1 MVKNMWNTFEIC
13 KEELWKSEYKALD
26 TSCSKD
32 ALKRIM
38 DNLIEM
44 YSEAPFSTLKARVIE
59 AMIDAVNIDIL
70 PDDIFATHFDH
81 YNLMFDLMDIIYRNE
96 EFCKVRS
103 EKAKEYE
110 ERKVFSANRDFGHVS
125 PDWDYVVERGIV
137 GIIKDLEY
145 GLEKYSNEPE
155 KKLYFEDRLT
165 VYRAINKLLIKF
177 ADLAKNSGSKKGT
190 FISNNLRNLTENPP
204 STLAEGIQL
213 ILIFYAIQN
222 AFDTV
227 TIRSLGGLD
236 HLLYFL
242 YKKDLESGKYTKAQ
256 LVEIIKYF
264 LWDIKCMRTT
274 ANLPFYIGGV
284 DKDGNLPND
293 EFTLL
298 LLECY
303 SELDIYDPKIHVMYH
318 KGMSKKVLRFILDT
332 IRQGKSS
339 FVFINTPLAS
349 KALEHIGVS
358 EADAKRVTVYGCY
371 ETAAEGTEVPCTC
384 GGMINFASA
393 IDLVMQRENEPE
405 TFEQFYND
413 VITELKN
420 YTTLCMDT
428 MVGYERFYDDI
439 CPSLIMSPTYKNSR
453 ENGVDLYCGGAKY
466 NNTSIVGA
474 GLATLVDSLVVI
486 KNVVY
491 EEKIKTLTEFKE
503 ILKSNWK
510 DEEKFRLAVMKK
522 YAKFG
527 NNCSEADEIACDIYE
542 QFSSLIN
549 KRENGRGGVFRCG
562 LFSVDWRFWM
572 GEKTGATPDGR
583 YAGEPISK
591 NLAACIGQDKNGVT
605 AYLETLT
612 KFNGAKTPDG
622 YVADVVLHSSAVK
635 DEEGLVAFE
644 ALLHT
649 FMLKGGFA
657 VHFNILSP
665 DTLINAQKE
674 PTKYQNL
681 QIRLCGWNVRFVD
694 LNRFEQN
701 EFIKQSQ
708 NMM

>member
-1 MVKNMWNTFEIC
+1 MVKNMWNTFETC
-13 KEELWKSEYKALD
+13 KEDLWKSNYKISDA
-26 TSCSKD
+26 SCSKN
-32 ALKRIM
+32 ALKQII
-38 DNLIEM
+38 DNLIEK
-44 YSEAPFSTLKARVIE
+44 YSEAPFSTLKTRVIE
-59 AMIDAVNIDIL
+59 TMIDAVNIDIL
-70 PDDIFATHFDH
+70 PDDIFATHFEH
-81 YNLMFDLMDIIYRNE
+81 YGLMSDLMGVIYRNE
-96 EFCKVRS
+96 EFTKVRS
-103 EKAKEYE
+103 AKAMEYE

-125 PDWDYVVERGIV
+125 PDWDYIIERGIV

-145 GLEKYSNEPE
+145 GLEKYSDEPE

-165 VYRAINKLLIKF
+165 VYRAINKFLIRF
-177 ADLAKNSGSKKGT
+177 ADVAKKSGSAKGN
-190 FISNNLRNLTENPP
+190 FISENLRNLTINPP

-236 HLLYFL
+236 HLLYPL
-242 YKKDLESGKYTKAQ
+242 YKNDLESGKYTKEQ

-264 LWDIKCMRTT
+264 LWDIKCMRAT

-284 DKDGNLPND
+284 DKNGDAPND

-303 SELDIYDPKIHVMYH
+303 NKLDIYDPKIHVMYNEN
-318 KGMSKKVLRFILDT
+318 MSKKVLRFILQT
-332 IRQGKSS
+332 IREGKSS

-349 KALEHIGVS
+349 KALENIGVS
-358 EADAKRVTVYGCY
+358 KEDAKRVTVYGCY

-384 GGMINFASA
+384 GGMINLASA
-393 IDLVMQRENEPE
+393 IDLVMQRNNNPE
-405 TFEQFYND
+405 TFERFYNE
-413 VITELKN
+413 VIAELKK

-428 MVGYERFYDDI
+428 IAGYERFYGNI
-439 CPSLIMSPTYKNSR
+439 CPSLIMSPTYQNSR

-503 ILKSNWK
+503 ILKSNWNG
-510 DEEKFRLAVMKK
+510 EEKFRLTVMKK
-522 YAKFG
+522 YSKFG
-527 NNCSEADEIACDIYE
+527 NNLDEADVIALDIYK
-542 QFSSLIN
+542 QFSSMIN
-549 KRENGRGGVFRCG
+549 KRANGRGGVFRCG

-583 YAGEPISK
+583 HAGEPISK
-591 NLAACIGQDKNGVT
+591 NLAACIGQDKNGMT

-612 KFNGAKTPDG
+612 KFDGTKTPDG

-635 DEEGLVAFE
+635 DEEGMVAFE

-649 FMLKGGFA
+649 FMSKGGFA

-694 LNRFEQN
+694 LNRFEQD
-701 EFIKQSQ
+701 EFIKNSQ
-708 NMM
+708 NKM